1 MAQEQEY
8 SKRARH
14 PYQMSRENRQHRPS
28 ALPTLGASSSIVW
41 TKDEQNQVAAEA
53 YAIFA
58 ADPDQGRMAA
68 IREAVKTLPT
78 DRQLHV
84 EKWFHVRRWI
94 VTSWEFLDKQTG
106 NNYAQPNAE
115 YVASPTAPRPT
126 PVVPEEPVVNAEP
139 AVILEPEAPQLQ
151 LDVEPAPQAPKT
163 EPQEAPTSK
172 AGRKMIHWKPDE
184 KEAIA
189 LAAAALML
197 NDGSLKGL
205 EAVRQAQVT
214 AAEPDRQRTL
224 RTTGDCQEV
233 IDRAINL
240 MPVVARN
247 QERKSEEARIE
258 QANRERAETEE
269 RERSEREARENEA
282 RVQAETTAEA
292 ARLLAQQQEERDK
305 VMGEAFKAAVSQE
318 VGKRLDQS
326 SYAQILGALAKKV
339 LGDFMGEMATQI
351 KADVSAQVAEAVRGA
366 LGELSKVRVHTE
378 AVAVPSGVSELK
390 TAPKDHLPRVVVV
403 GLVNQQ
409 FDDLKKTFFGM
420 AELTLVKSQA
430 GGAGGSNTGAMV
442 MKEAERADVVVALVE
457 HCGIDVK
464 TAGIKLNQ
472 NGKCPFIGITGSTSG
487 AKRWIRQWLNGEVA
501 LAA

>member
-8 SKRARH
+8 SKRIRH
-14 PYQMSRENRQHRPS
+14 PYQMSRENRQPRS
-28 ALPTLGASSSIVW
+28 TDLPTLGASTSIIW
-41 TKDEQNQVAAEA
+41 TKDEQNQVAGEA

-58 ADPDQGRMAA
+58 ADPSQGRMFA
-68 IREAVKTLPT
+68 IREAVKTLPRE
-78 DRQLHV
+78 RQLHV

-94 VTSWEFLDKQTG
+94 VSSWEFLDKETG

-115 YVASPTAPRPT
+115 HVANPTSESPAPT
-126 PVVPEEPVVNAEP
+126 VQEKP
-139 AVILEPEAPQLQ
+139 AVTPEPEAPPVQLEA
-151 LDVEPAPQAPKT
+151 EPAPQ
-163 EPQEAPTSK
+163 EPQPAPVSK
-172 AGRKMIHWKPDE
+172 VGRKMIHWKPDE

-214 AAEPDRQRTL
+214 AAEPDRQRVL
-224 RTTGDCQEV
+224 RTSGDCQEV

-258 QANRERAETEE
+258 QANRERAEAEE
-269 RERSEREARENEA
+269 RERIEREARENEA
-282 RVQAETTAEA
+282 RIQAEATAEA

-318 VGKRLDQS
+318 VSKRLDQS
-326 SYAQILGALAKKV
+326 SYVQILGALAKKV

-351 KADVSAQVAEAVRGA
+351 RADVSAQVAEAVRGA
-366 LGELSKVRVHTE
+366 LSELSKVKVHTE

-409 FDDLKKTFFGM
+409 FDDLKKAFFGM